1 MSMKS
6 VEGSRD
12 VVHKAVKICIISGEN
27 SGDFHGANLA
37 LAIRKRLPGVQID
50 GVGGS
55 RMAAAGVSLI
65 FQSSR
70 LSVVG
75 ITEVIGRIPSIVVGW
90 RRIKTYLQQQ
100 RPDLVVLIDFP
111 DFNLYLVAPQVKK
124 LGIPLVYYISPQLWA
139 WRQGRIKKIRTL
151 VDRMLVILPF
161 EQDFYRQSGVPVR
174 YTGHP
179 LVDEFAG
186 FKVLPRSQRPYIALL
201 PGSRPTEV
209 KRLLPIMLE
218 AAVLIRKNRP
228 EQEFILP
235 LVPSLDEDFLKE
247 VVPEGLRNWVTPVR
261 KPLSASLRD
270 AFFAIVA
277 SGTATLETALA
288 GVPMVVV
295 YRVGKL
301 SYLIGKKLISVP
313 HISLVNLIAGSEVV
327 PELIQD
333 DVDAQNICLRAEEI
347 IDHQDKFDQVVEG
360 LREVKSLLGPTGGAE
375 RAAREVVDCLKI

>member
-1 MSMKS
+1 MNS

-12 VVHKAVKICIISGEN
+12 VVHKAVRICIISGED

-37 LAIRKRLPGVQID
+37 LAIREILPGVQID

-65 FQSSR
+65 FPSSS

-75 ITEVIGRIPSIVVGW
+75 ITEVIGRIPSIVKGW

-100 RPDLVVLIDFP
+100 LPDLVVLVDFP
-111 DFNLYLVAPQVKK
+111 DFNLHLVAPQVKK
-124 LGIPLVYYISPQLWA
+124 LSIPLVYYISPQLWA
-139 WRQGRIKKIRTL
+139 WRQGRIKKILAL
-151 VDRMLVILPF
+151 VDRMLVVLPF
-161 EQDFYRQSGVPVR
+161 EEDFYRQSGVPVR

-186 FKVLPRSQRPYIALL
+186 FEVLPRSQRPYIALL
-201 PGSRPTEV
+201 PGSRLTEV
-209 KRLLPIMLE
+209 KRLLPLMLE

-228 EQEFILP
+228 EQKFILP
-235 LVPSLDEDFLKE
+235 LAPSLSDGFLKE
-247 VVPEGLRNWVTPVR
+247 MIPAALRNWVVLVR
-261 KPLSASLRD
+261 KPLSTSLRD
-270 AFFAIVA
+270 VFFAIVA

-288 GVPMVVV
+288 EVPMVVV

-313 HISLVNLIAGSEVV
+313 HISLVNLIAGREVV

-360 LREVKSLLGPTGGAE
+360 LREVKSLLGPAGGAE

>member
-1 MSMKS
+1 MA
-6 VEGSRD
+6 
-12 VVHKAVKICIISGEN
+12 HKAVRICIISGED

-37 LAIRKRLPGVQID
+37 LAIREILPRTQID

-65 FQSSR
+65 FPSSN

-75 ITEVIGRIPSIVVGW
+75 ITEVIGRIPSIVKGW
-90 RRIKTYLQQQ
+90 KRIKTYLQQQ
-100 RPDLVVLIDFP
+100 HPDLVVLVDFP
-111 DFNLYLVAPQVKK
+111 DFNLYLIAPQVKK

-139 WRQGRIKKIRTL
+139 WRQGRIKKIRAL

-161 EQDFYRQSGVPVR
+161 EEELYQQSEVPVC

-179 LVDEFAG
+179 LVDEFAD
-186 FKVLPRSQRPYIALL
+186 FEILPRSQRPYIALL
-201 PGSRPTEV
+201 PGSRSTEV
-209 KRLLPIMLE
+209 KRLLPTMLE
-218 AAVLIRKNRP
+218 AAALIRKTHP

-235 LVPSLDEDFLKE
+235 LAPSLADDFLQE
-247 VVPEGLRNWVTPVR
+247 VIPAGLKNWVMPVR
-261 KPLSASLRD
+261 GSLSTSLRS

-288 GVPMVVV
+288 EVPMVVV
-295 YRVGKL
+295 YRVGQL
-301 SYLIGKKLISVP
+301 SYAIGKKLISVP
-313 HISLVNLIAGSEVV
+313 HISLVNLIAGREVV

-333 DVDAQNICLRAEEI
+333 EVNAKNICLRVQEI
-347 IDHQDKFDQVVEG
+347 IDHQDNFDQVVQD
-360 LREVKSLLGPTGGAE
+360 LKEVKTLLGPAGGAE